1 MTHVNATLLRPA
13 YDPFSLAASAVSVG
27 SLARRERTLYPPSQ
41 HTSTMDAAVVAEN
54 VTKQYGD
61 TVAVD
66 DVSLSVPA
74 GTVFG
79 LIGPNGAGKTSLV
92 RCLTGT
98 TDSTGEVS
106 LLGSEPTHVERAR
119 IGLLPQSFSPPERL
133 TVRELLGYYANLYD
147 EARDVDSVLSEVGL
161 DDAADTWY
169 EELSGGQQ
177 RRACVGITLVN
188 DPDVLFLD
196 EPTTGIDPTGR
207 RDLWTL
213 IEDLTAEGT
222 TVFLTSHSMD
232 EVERLA
238 DQVAMLAD
246 GRVIAEGTPGALV
259 AEHGGDSRL
268 VVRTEASA
276 DRLADTEFRVE
287 ASAGRLTFHGVDAT
301 RIDDAVDALT
311 TAGIEYESFTW
322 TEPTLEDVY
331 LELTGRAF
339 RGGPASGSAG
349 EQASAPQPDA
359 EPAEVER

>member
-1 MTHVNATLLRPA
+1 
-13 YDPFSLAASAVSVG
+13 
-27 SLARRERTLYPPSQ
+27 
-41 HTSTMDAAVVAEN
+41 MDAAVVAEN
-54 VTKQYGD
+54 VTKRYGE

-66 DVSLSVPA
+66 GVSLSVPA

-98 TDSTGEVS
+98 TGYDGDVS
-106 LLGSEPTHVERAR
+106 LLGTDPESVERSR

-133 TVRELLGYYANLYD
+133 TVRELLGYYADLYD
-147 EARDVDSVLSEVGL
+147 EAREIESVISEVGL
-161 DDAADTWY
+161 DAAADTWY

-196 EPTTGIDPTGR
+196 EPTTGIDPAGR

-213 IEDLTAEGT
+213 IEDLAAAGT

-238 DQVAMLAD
+238 DEVAMLAD
-246 GRVIAEGTPGALV
+246 GEVVAEGTPSALV
-259 AEHGGDSRL
+259 AQHGGESRL
-268 VVRTEASA
+268 EVRTEADA
-276 DRLADTEFRVE
+276 GPLADSGFRVE
-287 ASAGRLTFHGVDAT
+287 ASAGRLTLHDVDAAD
-301 RIDDAVDALT
+301 IDDAVDALAA
-311 TAGIEYESFTW
+311 AGIEYESFTW

-331 LELTGRAF
+331 LELTGQQF
-339 RGGPASGSAG
+339 RGERAAAPSGEPSPAPADGEVSG
-349 EQASAPQPDA
+349 
-359 EPAEVER
+359 VER

>member
-1 MTHVNATLLRPA
+1 
-13 YDPFSLAASAVSVG
+13 
-27 SLARRERTLYPPSQ
+27 
-41 HTSTMDAAVVAEN
+41 MDAAVVARN
-54 VTKQYGD
+54 VTKRYGD

-98 TDSTGEVS
+98 TAYDGDVS
-106 LLGSEPTHVERAR
+106 LLGSAPERVERAR

-147 EARDVDSVLSEVGL
+147 ESRDVDSVITEVGL
-161 DDAADTWY
+161 ADAADTWY

-213 IEDLTAEGT
+213 IEELAAAGT

-246 GRVIAEGTPGALV
+246 GRVIAEGSPSALV

-268 VVRTEASA
+268 VVRTEAGA
-276 DRLADTEFRVE
+276 DRLADAPFRVE
-287 ASAGRLTFHGVDAT
+287 ASAGRLTLHGVDAT
-301 RIDDAVDALT
+301 RIDDAVDALAA
-311 TAGIEYESFTW
+311 AGIEYESFTW

-339 RGGPASGSAG
+339 AGGASVDEPGGSAV
-349 EQASAPQPDA
+349 

>member
-1 MTHVNATLLRPA
+1 MN
-13 YDPFSLAASAVSVG
+13 
-27 SLARRERTLYPPSQ
+27 
-41 HTSTMDAAVVAEN
+41 AAVVAED
-54 VTKQYGD
+54 VEKRYGD

-66 DVSLSVPA
+66 GVSLSVA
-74 GTVFG
+74 EGEVFG

-98 TDSTGEVS
+98 TAYEGEVS
-106 LLGSEPTHVERAR
+106 LLGAAPDAVERAR
-119 IGLLPQSFSPPERL
+119 IGLLPQAFSPPERL
-133 TVRELLGYYANLYD
+133 TVRELLAYYAGLYD
-147 EARDVDSVLSEVGL
+147 DTRDPADVLSEVGL
-161 DDAADTWY
+161 DSAADTWY

-213 IEDLTAEGT
+213 IERLAAAGT

-238 DQVAMLAD
+238 DEVAMLAE
-246 GRVIAEGTPGALV
+246 GQVVATGTPNALI

-268 VVRTEASA
+268 EVRTEASA
-276 DRLADTEFRVE
+276 DLLASSDFRVE
-287 ASAGRLTFHGVDAT
+287 SSAGRLTLRDVDAAD
-301 RIDDAVDALT
+301 IDDAVDALAA
-311 TAGIEYESFTW
+311 AGIDYESFTW

-331 LELTGRAF
+331 LELTGEQFA
-339 RGGPASGSAG
+339 GG
-349 EQASAPQPDA
+349 
-359 EPAEVER
+359 EVSR

>member
-1 MTHVNATLLRPA
+1 
-13 YDPFSLAASAVSVG
+13 
-27 SLARRERTLYPPSQ
+27 
-41 HTSTMDAAVVAEN
+41 MDAAVVAEN
-54 VTKQYGD
+54 VTKRYGD

-66 DVSLSVPA
+66 DVSVSVPA

-98 TDSTGEVS
+98 TAYDGDVS
-106 LLGSEPTHVERAR
+106 LLGSAPEQVERAR

-133 TVRELLGYYANLYD
+133 TVRELFGYYANLYD
-147 EARDVDSVLSEVGL
+147 EAREVDSVVSEVGL
-161 DDAADTWY
+161 EDAADTWY

-213 IEDLTAEGT
+213 IEQLAAEGT

-246 GRVIAEGTPGALV
+246 GRMIAEGTPSALV

-268 VVRTEASA
+268 VVRTEANA
-276 DRLADTEFRVE
+276 DPLADAGFRVE
-287 ASAGRLTFHGVDAT
+287 ASAGRLTLHGVDAT
-301 RIDDAVDALT
+301 RIDDAVDALAA
-311 TAGIEYESFTW
+311 AGIDYESFTW
-322 TEPTLEDVY
+322 TQPTLEDVY
-331 LELTGRAF
+331 LELTGRSF
-339 RGGPASGSAG
+339 RGEGVTAAATEQESTAPGDAG
-349 EQASAPQPDA
+349 T
-359 EPAEVER
+359 AEVER